1 VRRLLSLAILLLTAS
16 AVHAQSSQFGIRG
29 LGLPGRAISTRAM
42 ATGGSFGLFDNE
54 SSLNPAS
61 LASTPTVTTVFTGLQ
76 EFRDV
81 ENPGGEAS
89 LRSSRFPHVL
99 IAGPL
104 RRNTFAIG
112 LSFSNYAR
120 RDFSLA
126 TADTLLLRGAPVG
139 VLDTSINRGGL
150 NDIRLGVAYKTGTR
164 GAIGFGLHA
173 ITGSGR
179 AEVRRTF
186 SDTLY
191 QATVQRSEISY
202 AGVGLSAGI
211 VRGLSSQL
219 SFAAVVCTDGDANVD
234 RDSTRVGE
242 IDLPYTLGAA
252 LRWRPDAKLDLA
264 AQAIYRTWSGSNQA
278 LQNLGTVGS
287 ENTLEVSFGGEFV
300 GDPKRP
306 FRRPIRFGVRYGTL
320 PFPITPGEQPHEL
333 GIALGT
339 GTRFAQQ
346 RAGIDLT
353 VERVWRSAGTE
364 YSERAWLV
372 AVGVS
377 VRP

>member
-1 VRRLLSLAILLLTAS
+1 LA
-16 AVHAQSSQFGIRG
+16 
-29 LGLPGRAISTRAM
+29 
-42 ATGGSFGLFDNE
+42 
-54 SSLNPAS
+54 
-61 LASTPTVTTVFTGLQ
+61 
-76 EFRDV
+76 
-81 ENPGGEAS
+81 
-89 LRSSRFPHVL
+89 
-99 IAGPL
+99 
-104 RRNTFAIG
+104 
-112 LSFSNYAR
+112 
-120 RDFSLA
+120 
-126 TADTLLLRGAPVG
+126 
-139 VLDTSINRGGL
+139 
-150 NDIRLGVAYKTGTR
+150 
-164 GAIGFGLHA
+164 
-173 ITGSGR
+173 
-179 AEVRRTF
+179 
-186 SDTLY
+186 
-191 QATVQRSEISY
+191 
-202 AGVGLSAGI
+202 AGVH
-211 VRGLSSQL
+211 
-219 SFAAVVCTDGDANVD
+219 TNNDANLD

-242 IDLPYTLGAA
+242 IDLPYTLGGA

-264 AQAIYRTWSGSNQA
+264 AQAIYRTWSGSNEA

-353 VERVWRSAGTE
+353 VERVWRSAGTD